1 MMRLFYFDEPLLQF
15 HHRQSVED
23 PRDGLTLFGPLAKG
37 TVYGIR
43 SGVIGT
49 EQGIRR
55 FKKWLST
62 IGKPIFSAKT
72 PAEALFRP
80 IFPGFKTVFGVPWEP
95 EPLITL
101 TIPTEGPDSLAS
113 VLYLGD
119 SHQRVYKTVD
129 LFAEKIAGAARREE
143 DVVDVWFVIV
153 PEEIYKYCRPLS
165 TVERSLRLD
174 SGSDLSLAQAKKLTK
189 EPSLFPEVNEAAIPF
204 SYEPDFHNQ
213 LKAKLLLRSAPL
225 QIIQESTLTP
235 DEFLKA
241 DGRPLRKVD
250 APSTVA
256 WNLCTTAFYKA
267 GGRPWKLNHVR
278 RGVCYLGLVF
288 KRDDRSG
295 DASNACCA
303 AQMFLDSG
311 DGVVFKGAVGPWYS
325 QNNREFHLKRDAA
338 REVVNLAI
346 ETYKQKNYDRK
357 PPSELFIHGRVRFDD
372 EEWEGFRSAVS
383 DETNIVGVRINRG
396 THLKLYSPGDYPV
409 LRGTAHVSTEKEAYL
424 WTVGFVPRLQTYL
437 GKEVPNPLLI
447 DICRGKADILQV
459 VRDILALTK
468 LNYNACIFA
477 DGEPVTLKFAD
488 AVGEILTA
496 APISKDTPPLPFKY
510 YI

>member
-1 MMRLFYFDEPLLQF
+1 MRLYYFEEPLLQF
-15 HHRQSVED
+15 HHRQAVED
-23 PRDGLTLFGPLAKG
+23 PHDGLSLFGPLAKG

-49 EQGIRR
+49 EEGIRR
-55 FKKWLST
+55 FKTWLSR
-62 IGKPIFSAKT
+62 IRRPIFSAKT

-80 IFPGFKTVFGVPWEP
+80 IFPGFQTVFGVPWEA
-95 EPLITL
+95 EPQITV
-101 TIPTEGPDSLAS
+101 TIPTTGPDSLSS
-113 VLYLGD
+113 VLYWGD
-119 SHQRVYKTVD
+119 SHQRVYKTVE
-129 LFAEKIAGAARREE
+129 LFAEKIAGAARQEE
-143 DVVDVWFVIV
+143 DVVDVWFVII
-153 PEEIYKYCRPLS
+153 PDEIYKYCRPLS
-165 TVERSLRLD
+165 TVERTLRLD
-174 SGSDLSLAQAKKLTK
+174 DDSGITSAQARKLAK

-235 DEFLKA
+235 EEFLTT
-241 DGRPLRKVD
+241 DGRPLRRVD

-256 WNLCTTAFYKA
+256 WNLSTTAFYKA
-267 GGRPWKLNHVR
+267 GGRPWKLNYVR
-278 RGVCYLGLVF
+278 KGVCYLGLVF

-325 QNNREFHLKRDAA
+325 QDNKEFHLNRDSA
-338 REVVNLAI
+338 REVVSLAVD
-346 ETYKQKNYDRK
+346 TYKQKTFAKK
-357 PPSELFIHGRVRFDD
+357 PPSELFIHGRVRFNQ
-372 EEWEGFRSAVS
+372 EEWEGFSSAVG
-383 DETNIVGVRINRG
+383 DETNVVGVRINRG

-447 DICRGKADILQV
+447 DICKGRADILQV
-459 VRDILALTK
+459 IRDILSLTK

-496 APISKDTPPLPFKY
+496 APISKDTPPLPFKF